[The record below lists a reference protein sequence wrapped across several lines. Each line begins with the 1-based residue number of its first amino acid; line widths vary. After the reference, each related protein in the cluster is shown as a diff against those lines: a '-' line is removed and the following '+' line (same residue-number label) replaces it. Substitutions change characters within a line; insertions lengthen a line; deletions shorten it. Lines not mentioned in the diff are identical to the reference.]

1 MRKLT
6 LLLATSALI
15 IGAAVGPVSAGSFN
29 PLRVARDAAH
39 IGLDT
44 AKRTID
50 LGIETGQDV
59 AEDIADAVTPDN
71 CRPGTRYKDTQGRW
85 RTCR

>member
-6 LLLATSALI
+6 LLLAASVVI
-15 IGAAVGPVSAGSFN
+15 AAGLAGPAAAGSFN

-59 AEDIADAVTPDN
+59 AEDIADVVTPDN
-71 CRPGTRYKDTQGRW
+71 CRRGTRYKDTQGHW
-85 RTCR
+85 HTCR

>member
-6 LLLATSALI
+6 LLLVASVFAAGATLS
-15 IGAAVGPVSAGSFN
+15 PVSAGSFN
-29 PLRVARDAAH
+29 PLGVAREAAH

-59 AEDIADAVTPDN
+59 AEDISDAVTPDN
-71 CRPGTRYKDTQGRW
+71 CRPGTRYKDTQGHW
-85 RTCR
+85 HTCR

>member
-6 LLLATSALI
+6 LLLAASLLI
-15 IGAAVGPVSAGSFN
+15 AAGPASAGSFN
-29 PLRVARDAAH
+29 PLRVARNAAH

-59 AEDIADAVTPDN
+59 AADIADVVTPDD
-71 CRPGTRYKDTQGRW
+71 CRPGARYKDTQGHW
-85 RTCR
+85 HTCR